1 MRSRLRLHRV
11 LLSAALGLLAANSGW
26 PSLVAGCTSLPIGWP
41 GPDDSETESE
51 DQGSPPDAFSIRAE
65 AFNPGG
71 DIPRKFSCQ
80 GSDTSPALVWT
91 DPPAG
96 TQSIVLIV
104 DDPDAP
110 AGTWVHWVLYDLP
123 PSARRLREAL
133 PPTAEVAGGGRQGAN
148 DFGKTGYGGPCPP
161 PGKPHRYF
169 FKLYALDS
177 TLNLKAGA
185 TKADVEQAM
194 KGHVLAKT
202 EVMGRYAR

>member
-1 MRSRLRLHRV
+1 MRSRLQLHRV

-26 PSLVAGCTSLPIGWP
+26 PSLVAGCTSLPIRWP
-41 GPDDSETESE
+41 GSDDSATESE
-51 DQGSPPDAFSIRAE
+51 DQGSSPDGFSIRAE
-65 AFNPGG
+65 AFNPGA

-133 PPTAEVAGGGRQGAN
+133 PPTGEVAGGGRQGAN

-169 FKLYALDS
+169 FKLYALDNR
-177 TLNLKAGA
+177 LNLKAGA
-185 TKADVEQAM
+185 TKADVVQAM
-194 KGHVLAKT
+194 KGHILAKT